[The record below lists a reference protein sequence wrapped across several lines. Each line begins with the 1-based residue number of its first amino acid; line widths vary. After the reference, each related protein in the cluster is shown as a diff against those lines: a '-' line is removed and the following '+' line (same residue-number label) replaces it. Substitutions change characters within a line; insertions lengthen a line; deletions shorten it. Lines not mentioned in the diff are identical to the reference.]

1 VDPATI
7 TAAGTFIVTV
17 GGAIGGV
24 VAFFLRRSDVS
35 RKENDT
41 QVIALLTQEL
51 EKKDR
56 QIVRLNEVVEA
67 RERDGMTWWGQ
78 LKALGVEPV
87 PANWTQL
94 PKDDD
99 D

>member
-1 VDPATI
+1 MDPTTI
-7 TAAGTFIVTV
+7 TAAGTFIVAV
-17 GGAIGGV
+17 GGAVGGA
-24 VAFFLRRSDVS
+24 VAFFIRRADVR
-35 RKENDT
+35 RKENEA
-41 QVIALLTQEL
+41 QVIAHLTQEL

-56 QIVRLNEVVEA
+56 QIARLKDVAES